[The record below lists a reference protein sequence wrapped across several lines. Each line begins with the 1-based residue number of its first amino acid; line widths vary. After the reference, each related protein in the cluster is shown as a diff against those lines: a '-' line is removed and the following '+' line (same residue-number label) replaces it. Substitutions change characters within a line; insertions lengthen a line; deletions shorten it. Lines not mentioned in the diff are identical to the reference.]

1 MKKRFGIIKLTFY
14 ICGMETVNEKM
25 TMIRLSQINDK
36 YPDLIKHILF
46 TCDETFTLKESLS
59 VNVSIQ
65 LHRSWEDEILWETY
79 QRTEFPNFRVA
90 YELDSKHYH
99 FYKMTYE
106 SFRKE
111 RISETE
117 KMISKISSMVQ
128 NIPHDFD
135 LSYHPQY

>member
-1 MKKRFGIIKLTFY
+1 
-14 ICGMETVNEKM
+14 METVNEKM

-106 SFRKE
+106 SFRKGKDIGN
-111 RISETE
+111 R
-117 KMISKISSMVQ
+117 KNDFQ
-128 NIPHDFD
+128 NLIQWFKTSHTI
-135 LSYHPQY
+135 LTSVTTHSINLVRQK